1 MSIKVSLGRVLSA
14 SRYFAVELKGK
25 ICDSLSSPKFR
36 RSRMR
41 KSLLL
46 FVLVVAGAPVFA
58 QQSVAEAAAQAKAK
72 AEGFS
77 ADAPT
82 HDQVMTLLDLLQIR
96 KSMSLMMDGMKQA
109 MKQGAEQA
117 FRERVPDP
125 TPKQLEALNGMVED
139 IMADMPLD
147 EMIEAM
153 VPIYRRHLGKSD
165 LDEIIRF
172 YSGPVGQKLLR
183 EQPQMMQEGM
193 QAGMAIQQ
201 KRMDQMMVKIRER
214 TQKMVEADEEKSG
227 PKK

>member
-1 MSIKVSLGRVLSA
+1 
-14 SRYFAVELKGK
+14 
-25 ICDSLSSPKFR
+25 
-36 RSRMR
+36 MR

-46 FVLVVAGAPVFA
+46 LVFVVAGAPVFA
-58 QQSVAEAAAQAKAK
+58 QQSVAEAAAQAKT
-72 AEGFS
+72 EGFS
-77 ADAPT
+77 PDAPT

-96 KSMSLMMDGMKQA
+96 KSMGLMMDGMKQA

-117 FRERVPDP
+117 FGERVPDP

-147 EMIEAM
+147 EMVEAM
-153 VPIYRRHLGKSD
+153 VPIYRRHLSKSD

-172 YSGPVGQKLLR
+172 YSGPVGQKMLH

>member
-1 MSIKVSLGRVLSA
+1 
-14 SRYFAVELKGK
+14 
-25 ICDSLSSPKFR
+25 
-36 RSRMR
+36 MR

-46 FVLVVAGAPVFA
+46 LVFVVAGAPVFA
-58 QQSVAEAAAQAKAK
+58 QQSVAEAAAQAKART
-72 AEGFS
+72 EGFS
-77 ADAPT
+77 PDAPT

-96 KSMSLMMDGMKQA
+96 KSMGLMMDGMKQA
-109 MKQGAEQA
+109 MKQGAEQS

-147 EMIEAM
+147 EMVEAM
-153 VPIYRRHLGKSD
+153 VPIYRRHLSKSD

-172 YSGPVGQKLLR
+172 YSGLVGQKMLR

-201 KRMDQMMVKIRER
+201 KRMDQMMAKIRER